1 MLYDVIR
8 TPLSNNNHKKK
19 YLIIPIPF
27 SSVRKCSI
35 FFCGCTPMRESI
47 CLTKRTQNAGEEV
60 SWVGVG
66 VVSFCTHFRWL
77 VKGFSCI
84 LHPAGYCS
92 LCWSSSSVWFFLSSA
107 SVAVCHLAPMGHP
120 SPGSSPIR
128 RPQMFYLCVDNY
140 VDGGKVLLKYAWTR
154 GVWESADG
162 VASRCARPHRSGRH
176 VWFQPLIEW
185 CFSKSAK

>member
-1 MLYDVIR
+1 MLYELRCLII
-8 TPLSNNNHKKK
+8 TIKKIFNYTDSVFQCTEVLHNFLRVYTDAGK
-19 YLIIPIPF
+19 YLLDQAHTE
-27 SSVRKCSI
+27 RWRR
-35 FFCGCTPMRESI
+35 G
-47 CLTKRTQNAGEEV
+47 L
-60 SWVGVG
+60 VGGSGG